1 MPTFGDES
9 LKERYIREHNE
20 YVSHLEKKVE
30 DQRGSVAHWNSQF
43 LAAAEVDKQLAEQLA
58 AMTKERDETLQSYLD
73 YSEAIDKQLAASHLE
88 CKRLREAL
96 EFECGGRCNAE
107 NNPCNAREVLDSTP
121 TDTTALDAYVKQEQA
136 KMLRE
141 LADAN
146 ACPRTLRRAADELDG
161 K

>member
-1 MPTFGDES
+1 
-9 LKERYIREHNE
+9 
-20 YVSHLEKKVE
+20 
-30 DQRGSVAHWNSQF
+30 
-43 LAAAEVDKQLAEQLA
+43 
-58 AMTKERDETLQSYLD
+58 MTKERDETLQSYLD

-141 LADAN
+141 MVEDSKSWAMVDSFAGYM
-146 ACPRTLRRAADELDG
+146 RRRADELEGG